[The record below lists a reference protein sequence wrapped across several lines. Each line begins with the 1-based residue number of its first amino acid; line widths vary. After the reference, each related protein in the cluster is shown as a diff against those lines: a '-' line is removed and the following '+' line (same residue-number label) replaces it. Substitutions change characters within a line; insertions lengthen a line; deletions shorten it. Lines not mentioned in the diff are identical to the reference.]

1 MRLRIRPAEQE
12 DVGGLIAA
20 LAPGVGE
27 AQMRMR
33 FEESLDGYREI
44 LVAELDGCPVGTV
57 SMGGHGFQRP
67 GSLRLFALDVG
78 EAFRGRGVGTA
89 LVDAVEAVA
98 ADRALTEVNLEVA
111 IGNEDAVR
119 LYQRLGYKRLGKPVL
134 DRWEQHLDDGGSRL
148 V

>member
-1 MRLRIRPAEQE
+1 
-12 DVGGLIAA
+12 
-20 LAPGVGE
+20 
-27 AQMRMR
+27 MRMR
-33 FEESLDGYREI
+33 CEESLDGYREI

-148 V
+148 VEEPSWVMIKSLG

>member
-1 MRLRIRPAEQE
+1 
-12 DVGGLIAA
+12 
-20 LAPGVGE
+20 
-27 AQMRMR
+27 MRMR

-148 V
+148 VEEPSWVMIKSLG